1 MEERGFRRF
10 IDVLDEQVRIRSGNV
25 LMTPLSDINSILG
38 QEFMKGEV
46 AGLNMAMRFVEA
58 RILDVETEVDELA
71 EELKN
76 EA

>member
-1 MEERGFRRF
+1 
-10 IDVLDEQVRIRSGNV
+10 
-25 LMTPLSDINSILG
+25 MTPLSDINSILG